1 MTSGNKRVTTLTE
14 MATLG
19 GSTRSGPLGVPLVAG
34 TDGLFAANARVPTN
48 VINAAASGVS
58 RKPRRVSKIG
68 ISICVLSSSRIIR
81 DSIRRWLQ
89 VESWLPQ
96 LLQTRCG
103 SFRARVL
110 TPLSGVT

>member
-1 MTSGNKRVTTLTE
+1 

-19 GSTRSGPLGVPLVAG
+19 GSTRSDPLGVPLVGG
-34 TDGLFAANARVPTN
+34 TDGSFAANARVPTN

-81 DSIRRWLQ
+81 NSRENINVIPDGCCLSIKAQFLCTIIYFRLHK
-89 VESWLPQ
+89 LK
-96 LLQTRCG
+96 CG
-103 SFRARVL
+103 SYL
-110 TPLSGVT
+110 

>member
-1 MTSGNKRVTTLTE
+1 LTE

-19 GSTRSGPLGVPLVAG
+19 GSTRSDPLGVPLVGG
-34 TDGLFAANARVPTN
+34 TDGSFAANARVPTN

-81 DSIRRWLQ
+81 NSRENINVIPDGLLFVDQSTILVHDYLFPFAQIEMR
-89 VESWLPQ
+89 Q
-96 LLQTRCG
+96 LSLDPC
-103 SFRARVL
+103 SA
-110 TPLSGVT
+110 